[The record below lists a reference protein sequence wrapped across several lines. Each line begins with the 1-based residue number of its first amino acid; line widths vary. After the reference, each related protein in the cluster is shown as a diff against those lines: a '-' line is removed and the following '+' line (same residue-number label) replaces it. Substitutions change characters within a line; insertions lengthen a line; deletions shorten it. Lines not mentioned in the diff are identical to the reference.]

1 MHLPL
6 TPRSTSVAAMLKI
19 IFLQGLVESK
29 DVTWAP
35 VNVTI
40 CAIVEEYAGIFCA
53 ALPALKPLS
62 SKALALIHYGSAKS
76 NSNTTRPSFARS
88 YDDIDRFQS
97 TNEATVTTGRGQ
109 DEEIPLGTGI
119 TATTAYE
126 VSVRTRTGEGPGGLS
141 QNGHKKE
148 ARVSDSQLV

>member
-6 TPRSTSVAAMLKI
+6 TPCSTSVAAMLKI

-53 ALPALKPLS
+53 ALPALKPLFR
-62 SKALALIHYGSAKS
+62 KALALIHYGGAKS
-76 NSNTTRPSFARS
+76 NSNITRPSFARGHG
-88 YDDIDRFQS
+88 DIDRFQS
-97 TNEATVTTGRGQ
+97 TTNATVTTGRGQ
-109 DEEIPLGTGI
+109 DEEILPGTGI

-126 VSVRTRTGEGPGGLS
+126 ASVRTRTGEEPGGLS
-141 QNGHKKE
+141 QNGHKE

>member
-53 ALPALKPLS
+53 ALPALKPLF
-62 SKALALIHYGSAKS
+62 SKALALIHHGRAKS
-76 NSNTTRPSFARS
+76 NSKATWPSFVRRCGVS
-88 YDDIDRFQS
+88 R
-97 TNEATVTTGRGQ
+97 ATVTMGSVQ
-109 DEEIPLGTGI
+109 DDRDEGILLGTGI

-126 VSVRTRTGEGPGGLS
+126 VSVHTCTAEEP
-141 QNGHKKE
+141 
-148 ARVSDSQLV
+148 AV

>member
-1 MHLPL
+1 MYLPL
-6 TPRSTSVAAMLKI
+6 TPRSTSIAAMLKI

-53 ALPALKPLS
+53 ALPALKPLF
-62 SKALALIHYGSAKS
+62 SKALALIHCDREKS
-76 NSNTTRPSFARS
+76 NSNAAWPSFVRGHGVS
-88 YDDIDRFQS
+88 R
-97 TNEATVTTGRGQ
+97 ATVTAGSEQ
-109 DEEIPLGTGI
+109 DNRDEGILPGTGI

-126 VSVRTRTGEGPGGLS
+126 VSVHTRTGEEPGGLS
-141 QNGHKKE
+141 Q
-148 ARVSDSQLV
+148 

>member
-53 ALPALKPLS
+53 AVPTLKPLF
-62 SKALALIHYGSAKS
+62 SKALALIHRGRAKS
-76 NSNTTRPSFARS
+76 NSNATWPSFARHYGVS
-88 YDDIDRFQS
+88 R
-97 TNEATVTTGRGQ
+97 ATVTMGSVEDDR
-109 DEEIPLGTGI
+109 DEGILLGTGI
-119 TATTAYE
+119 TAMTAYE
-126 VSVRTRTGEGPGGLS
+126 VSVHTCTGEGP
-141 QNGHKKE
+141 
-148 ARVSDSQLV
+148 AV

>member
-29 DVTWAP
+29 DVTWVP

-53 ALPALKPLS
+53 ALPALKPLF
-62 SKALALIHYGSAKS
+62 SKALALTNYGRAKS
-76 NSNTTRPSFARS
+76 NPNATRPSIARN
-88 YDDIDRFQS
+88 YGDIDRFQS
-97 TNEATVTTGRGQ
+97 TTRTTVTTGSGQ
-109 DEEIPLGTGI
+109 DEEIPPGTGI
-119 TATTAYE
+119 IATTAYE
-126 VSVRTRTGEGPGGLS
+126 VSVHTCTGEELGGLS
-141 QNGHKKE
+141 QYGYKE
-148 ARVSDSQLV
+148 SRVSDSQVV

>member
-53 ALPALKPLS
+53 ALPALKPLF
-62 SKALALIHYGSAKS
+62 SKALALTHYGRAKS
-76 NSNTTRPSFARS
+76 NSNATRPSFVCD
-88 YDDIDRFQS
+88 YGGIDRFQS
-97 TNEATVTTGRGQ
+97 AARTTVTTGSVQ
-109 DEEIPLGTGI
+109 DEGILPETGI
-119 TATTAYE
+119 IATTTYE
-126 VSVRTRTGEGPGGLS
+126 VSVHTCTEEELVGLS
-141 QNGHKKE
+141 QY
-148 ARVSDSQLV
+148 

>member
-6 TPRSTSVAAMLKI
+6 IPRSTSVAAMLKI

-53 ALPALKPLS
+53 ALPALRPLF
-62 SKALALIHYGSAKS
+62 SKALALIHHGRAKPNPNATRLSISRAYGV
-76 NSNTTRPSFARS
+76 TRA
-88 YDDIDRFQS
+88 
-97 TNEATVTTGRGQ
+97 TTGSGLDTI
-109 DEEIPLGTGI
+109 DEGILPGTGI

-126 VSVRTRTGEGPGGLS
+126 VSIHTRTGE
-141 QNGHKKE
+141 
-148 ARVSDSQLV
+148 